1 MVKEMTYDSATKR
14 LQELVQEMEHGEP
27 GPDRIAAIVSES
39 RALMQFCLDRIG
51 AIRQQIDETDL
62 ATDSEAEDD

>member
-27 GPDRIAAIVSES
+27 GPDRIAAIVSET

>member
-27 GPDRIAAIVSES
+27 GPDRIAAIVAETRS
-39 RALMQFCLDRIG
+39 LMQFCLDRIG
-51 AIRQQIDETDL
+51 TIRQQIDETDL
-62 ATDSEAEDD
+62 DSDNNDG

>member
-1 MVKEMTYDSATKR
+1 MTYDSATKR

-27 GPDRIAAIVSES
+27 GPDRIAAIVSET
-39 RALMQFCLDRIG
+39 RTLMQFCLDRIG

>member
-27 GPDRIAAIVSES
+27 GPDRIAAIVAETRS
-39 RALMQFCLDRIG
+39 LMQFCLDRIG
-51 AIRQQIDETDL
+51 AIRRQIDETDL
-62 ATDSEAEDD
+62 DSDDDDA

>member
-1 MVKEMTYDSATKR
+1 MTYDSATKR

-27 GPDRIAAIVSES
+27 GPDRIAAIVSET